1 MNNLNTTINKFENIA
16 YEFNNFL
23 ANNPET
29 GGKEI
34 KAYEKIMQ
42 ILNKLNI
49 PVVEHLLNIPTA
61 FLANI
66 ISTNNKT
73 APNIAIL
80 MEYDALENIGHACGH
95 SASGAI
101 SLLSALAFSENKDSI
116 NANIDLIGTPDEE
129 NDGAKVY
136 MANNNLFKK
145 YDLAIMIHI
154 NSNKTY
160 PNCHFLALKEFD
172 VEFFGSPAHASAS
185 PWKGRNALNATILT
199 THALDM
205 LRQQTLPTN
214 RIGYIIKEGGYASNI
229 IPEYSKI
236 KLNIRANKKSELSEL
251 YSKIETCIEGC
262 AKATFTDYK
271 IDHNHHV
278 YDDMRINSAA
288 TEVMCNILDE
298 LNVKYY
304 TLNDLD
310 IYGSSDIG
318 NVSYQCPALHP
329 MLACCDEPYA
339 LHTHEI
345 AEIMKCSAKI
355 NPTIKLGAQIIVN
368 TILKVID
375 NKTLLKNIKDEFSN
389 NQ

>member
-1 MNNLNTTINKFENIA
+1 MNNLNIAINKFENIA
-16 YEFNNFL
+16 YEFNTFL
-23 ANNPET
+23 ANNPEI
-29 GGKEI
+29 GGQEF
-34 KAYEKIMQ
+34 KAYEKILK
-42 ILNKLNI
+42 ILNELNI
-49 PVVEHLLNIPTA
+49 PTIEHLLDIPTA

-66 ISTNNKT
+66 VSSKDET

-101 SLLSALAFSENKDSI
+101 SLLSALSFFEHKNDI

-136 MANNNLFKK
+136 MANNDLFKK

-172 VEFFGSPAHASAS
+172 VEFFGAPAHASAS
-185 PWKGRNALNATILT
+185 PWKGINALNAAILT

-205 LRQQTLPTN
+205 LRQQTLPSN

-236 KLNIRANKKSELSEL
+236 KLNIRANKKSELAEL
-251 YSKIETCIEGC
+251 YSKIETCIDGC
-262 AKATFTDYK
+262 AKATFTNYK

-278 YDDMRINSAA
+278 YDDMQINEAA
-288 TEVMCNILDE
+288 TDVMCSVLDE

-304 TLNDLD
+304 SLDKLD

-329 MLACCDEPYA
+329 MLACCDEPHS

-345 AEIMKCSAKI
+345 TEIMKCSSKI
-355 NPTIKLGAQIIVN
+355 NPTIKLGAKIIVN
-368 TILKVID
+368 TILKVINND
-375 NKTLLKNIKDEFSN
+375 TLLKNIKDEFLN
-389 NQ
+389 N